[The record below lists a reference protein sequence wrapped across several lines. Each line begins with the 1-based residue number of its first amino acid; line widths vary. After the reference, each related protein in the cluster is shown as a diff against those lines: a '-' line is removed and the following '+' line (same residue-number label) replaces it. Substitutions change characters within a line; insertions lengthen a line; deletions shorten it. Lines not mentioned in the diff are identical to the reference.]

1 MQYLQAI
8 FLGVVQGLTEWLP
21 VSSSGHLVII
31 QNSLGIKVPLMF
43 DIALHFGTLLAVFA
57 MFWRDIS
64 KIISSLARLNFSDE
78 HGKLAKHIF
87 IGSIP
92 IAVVGYLFHDFFA
105 SLFYSSISVG
115 FTLLATGVFIYFSKF
130 HKQSRM
136 LDSKESL
143 LVGIAQAISII
154 PGISRSGF
162 TITTGLL
169 RGVERREIFRYSF
182 LLSVPTII
190 GAIVFEFTKVSWAE
204 IEIGSMLAG
213 ASVAAIVGYLSLKL
227 VIKLVLNRKFHLFS
241 FYCVAL
247 GLLILAINLL

>member
-21 VSSSGHLVII
+21 ISSSGHLVIV
-31 QNSLGIKVPLMF
+31 QNSLGIKAPLIF
-43 DIALHFGTLLAVFA
+43 YILLHFGTLLAVFA
-57 MFWRDIS
+57 MFWRDIF
-64 KIISSLARLNFSDE
+64 KIMLSLIRLDFRDE
-78 HGKLAKHIF
+78 HGKLAKYIC

-92 IAVVGYLFHDFFA
+92 IAVVGYLFHDFLA
-105 SLFYSSISVG
+105 SLFDSSVSVG
-115 FTLLATGVFIYFSKF
+115 FALLTTGVVIYFSKF
-130 HKQSRM
+130 HRESRK

-182 LLSVPTII
+182 LLSVPAVI
-190 GAIVFEFTKVSWAE
+190 GANVFEFTKVSWAE
-204 IEIGSMLAG
+204 FEIGSMLVG
-213 ASVAAIVGYLSLKL
+213 TLVAAIVGYLSLKL
-227 VIKLVLNRKFHLFS
+227 LMRLVLNRKFHFFS

-247 GLLILAINLL
+247 GILILTTNLF

>member
-31 QNSLGIKVPLMF
+31 QNSLGIKAPLIF
-43 DIALHFGTLLAVFA
+43 DIFLHFGTLLAVFA
-57 MFWRDIS
+57 MFWQDIF
-64 KIISSLARLNFSDE
+64 KIMLSLVRFNFSDE
-78 HGKLAKHIF
+78 HGKLAKYIF

-92 IAVVGYLFHDFFA
+92 IAVVGYLFHDFFV
-105 SLFYSSISVG
+105 SLFNSSISVG
-115 FTLLATGVFIYFSKF
+115 FALFTTGVVIYFSKF
-130 HKQSRM
+130 HKESRM

-143 LVGIAQAISII
+143 LVGIAQAISIV

-162 TITTGLL
+162 TITAGLL
-169 RGVERREIFRYSF
+169 RGVERREIFRFSF
-182 LLSVPTII
+182 LLSMPAII
-190 GAIVFEFTKVSWAE
+190 GANVFEFTKVTWAE
-204 IEIGSMLAG
+204 LEIGSMLVG
-213 ASVAAIVGYLSLKL
+213 TLVAAIVGYLSLKL
-227 VIKLVLNRKFHLFS
+227 LMRLVLNRKFHFFS